1 MKLFPALLILLT
13 SLTACTTTEYVPVYV
28 TVTSIEKPEPPV
40 LEELSWNY
48 IAEEELFTL
57 EPEEFDKYRGNLQEL
72 DTYIKLLQEGWIY
85 YETSTRQGTKD

>member
-1 MKLFPALLILLT
+1 MKLFPVLLILLT

-28 TVTSIEKPEPPV
+28 TVTPIEKPESPA

-48 IAEEELFTL
+48 IASEELFTL
-57 EPEEFDKYRGNLQEL
+57 QPEEFDKYRSNLQAL

-85 YETSTRQGTKD
+85 YETSTSQSTKD